1 MDRRNR
7 VNDSVTHFT
16 NQVYLHDSKGE
27 RTYKNPA
34 NSSGVRSCMNRACAT
49 NEDCT
54 AHDFQSD
61 QVSRRI
67 ISNGTRQLATE
78 ERTLQIQNNE
88 SKSRS
93 CYSKSIGSL
102 IIILVLA
109 PIGISAYVYLQ
120 HREMVSAPCEIG
132 K

>member
-16 NQVYLHDSKGE
+16 NQCYLHDSKGE
-27 RTYKNPA
+27 GRYQNPA
-34 NSSGVRSCMNRACAT
+34 NSSGVRSSMNGACAT
-49 NEDCT
+49 NDDDA
-54 AHDFQSD
+54 AHDFKSD

-67 ISNGTRQLATE
+67 ISNGIRQLATE
-78 ERTLQIQNNE
+78 ERTLQTQNNK

-102 IIILVLA
+102 IIILILA

-120 HREMVSAPCEIG
+120 HREMVSAPCQIG